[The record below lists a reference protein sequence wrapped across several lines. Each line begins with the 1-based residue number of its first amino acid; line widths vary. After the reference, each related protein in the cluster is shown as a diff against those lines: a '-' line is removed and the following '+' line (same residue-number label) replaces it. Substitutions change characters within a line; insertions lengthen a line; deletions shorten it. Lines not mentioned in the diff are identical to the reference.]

1 MDDKETQN
9 IPKEE
14 LSSKD
19 HLKQA
24 KEFMFKLCEYIVMQ
38 TDNGRTRLRMLEGD
52 VCGDGFKLESIQY
65 KNGKRDFVLYE
76 YNGNKQTSLNFAK
89 TLEPFY
95 VLFQTK
101 VF

>member
-1 MDDKETQN
+1 
-9 IPKEE
+9 
-14 LSSKD
+14 
-19 HLKQA
+19 
-24 KEFMFKLCEYIVMQ
+24 
-38 TDNGRTRLRMLEGD
+38 